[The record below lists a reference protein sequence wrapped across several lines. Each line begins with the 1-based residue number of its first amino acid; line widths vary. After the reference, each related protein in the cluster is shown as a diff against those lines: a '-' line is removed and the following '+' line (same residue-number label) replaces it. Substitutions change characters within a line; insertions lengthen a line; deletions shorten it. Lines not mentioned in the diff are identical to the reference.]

1 MQKITL
7 EQSSSVKLSIA
18 LHESK
23 NDLNLGVVQISH
35 GMAEHMGRYSH
46 FINHLNEEGF
56 NVIIHNHRGHGD
68 RLVDNKIGF
77 FASSGGWQLIVDD
90 LVSVHNWAV
99 NQYPEL
105 PHILMGHSM
114 GSGAALSALQ
124 GKTKFDLALISGSS
138 KPKTLET
145 FLQKLLVKFET
156 IRLGPSGYS
165 NFLHKIIF
173 GGFNAKF
180 KNPETPNDWLSR
192 DKASIE
198 NYSNDPLCGFVVTN
212 QLWLDVIYGVSAVFT
227 QTNLNLISKEMPI
240 LVFSGSEDPVGGMGS
255 GTTELHNT
263 LNQSGCKSKLFLV
276 EGARHETLNETDKMD
291 TYQYLTNF
299 LKNNLPGL

>member
-18 LHESK
+18 LHESS

-56 NVIIHNHRGHGD
+56 HVIIHNHRGHGD

-77 FASSGGWQLIVDD
+77 FASSCGWQLIVDD

-99 NQYPEL
+99 NQYPESH
-105 PHILMGHSM
+105 HILMGHSM
-114 GSGAALSALQ
+114 GSWVALSALQ

-145 FLQKLLVKFET
+145 FFQKLLVKFET

-165 NFLHKIIF
+165 NFLHKTIF

-180 KNPETPNDWLSR
+180 KDTNTPNDWLSR
-192 DKASIE
+192 DQSSVD
-198 NYSNDPLCGFVVTN
+198 NYTKDPLCGFVVTN
-212 QLWLDVIYGVSAVFT
+212 QLWLDVIEGVSNIFIPD
-227 QTNLNLISKEMPI
+227 NLGLISKEMPV
-240 LVFSGSEDPVGGMGS
+240 LVFSGSEDPVGGMGK
-255 GTTELHNT
+255 GTAELHNS
-263 LNQSGCKSKLFLV
+263 LVESGCKSTLLLIQ
-276 EGARHETLNETDKMD
+276 GARHETLNETDKMD
-291 TYQYLTNF
+291 TYQHVISF
-299 LKNNLPGL
+299 LKNNLTGL